1 MESKLEE
8 TEYSHFMDN
17 FSKTNNIIKD
27 MREIIEQSRN
37 AAYKAVNSILLKR
50 NWLIGYRIAEEEL
63 QRADRAEYG
72 ARIIAKLAK
81 KLTAEYGKGFAKT
94 NLYSVC

>member
-1 MESKLEE
+1 M
-8 TEYSHFMDN
+8 
-17 FSKTNNIIKD
+17 
-27 MREIIEQSRN
+27 
-37 AAYKAVNSILLKR
+37 LKR

-81 KLTAEYGKGFAKT
+81 KLTAEY
-94 NLYSVC
+94 LYYVKKEEVKELLENCELLSKFHRSGRY